1 MNLADEL
8 QSVSDEYRGALSKK
22 EMFMLL
28 NKIVNSDGYNYLL
41 VC

>member
-8 QSVSDEYRGALSKK
+8 QSVSDEYRGSMTKK
-22 EMFMLL
+22 EMFLLL
-28 NKIVNSDGYNYLL
+28 NKVVNTDGYNYLL